1 MKLYGHPI
9 STTTRP
15 ILLFAA
21 EARLQLDLVTIDL
34 FAGDHLSPGF
44 TAINP
49 NRAVPV
55 LEDGAFRLTES
66 SAILKYLAERAGSA
80 AYPAEP
86 QARARTNAL
95 MDWFNTGFY
104 RSFGYGLIYPQVL
117 PDYAWPKAEMQA
129 ASLARA
135 EAEARRWLDVLDAHW
150 LDAGTYLGGAA
161 PSLADYMGAVHVANG
176 ELIAFDLTP
185 WPRIG
190 RWIEA
195 MKALPSW
202 TPVHAAFA
210 GWCEMQRAARRYRIA
225 A

>member
-21 EARLQLDLVTIDL
+21 EERIDLDLVPIDL

-44 TAINP
+44 AAINP

-55 LEDGAFRLTES
+55 LEDGGFRLTES
-66 SAILKYLAERAGSA
+66 SAILKYLAERAGSP

-86 QARARTNAL
+86 KARARINAL

-117 PDYAWPKAEMQA
+117 PDHAWAKAGMQA
-129 ASLARA
+129 VSLARA
-135 EAEARRWLDVLDAHW
+135 ETEARRWLDVLDAHW
-150 LDAGTYLGGAA
+150 LASVTYLGGAA
-161 PSLADYMGAVHVANG
+161 PSLADYMGAVYVTNG
-176 ELIAFDLTP
+176 ALIAFGLTP
-185 WPRIG
+185 WPRIA
-190 RWIEA
+190 RWVEA

-202 TPVHAAFA
+202 QPVHAAFA

>member
-1 MKLYGHPI
+1 MKLYGHPV

-21 EARLQLDLVTIDL
+21 EARIPLDLVPIDL

-44 TAINP
+44 AAINP

-66 SAILKYLAERAGSA
+66 SAILKYLAEGVGSP
-80 AYPAEP
+80 AYPVEP

-129 ASLARA
+129 TALARA
-135 EAEARRWLDVLDAHW
+135 ETEARSWFDVLDRHW
-150 LDAGTYLGGAA
+150 LGAETWLGGAA
-161 PSLADYMGAVHVANG
+161 PSLADYMGAVYVTNG

-185 WPRIG
+185 WPRIL
-190 RWIEA
+190 RWVEA

-202 TPVHAAFA
+202 ASVHAAFA

>member
-21 EARLQLDLVTIDL
+21 EARIPLDLVTIDL

-44 TAINP
+44 AAINP

-66 SAILKYLAERAGSA
+66 SAILKYLAERAGSP

-86 QARARTNAL
+86 QARARVNAL

-104 RSFGYGLIYPQVL
+104 RAFGYGLIYPQVL
-117 PDYAWPKAEMQA
+117 PDYAWPTAEMQA
-129 ASLARA
+129 VSLARA
-135 EAEARRWLDVLDAHW
+135 ETDSRRWFDVLDRHW
-150 LDAGTYLGGAA
+150 LGVETYLGGTA
-161 PSLADYMGAVHVANG
+161 PSLADYMGAVHVTNG
-176 ELIAFDLTP
+176 ELIAFDLAP
-185 WPRIG
+185 WPRIL
-190 RWIEA
+190 RWVEA

-202 TPVHAAFA
+202 ASVHAAFA